1 MTTHSTRLV
10 IFAKA
15 PQPGNVKT
23 RLIPFLGA
31 VGAAQLAHRMLAH
44 TLTEAVAALTI
55 GHIDSVELCMS
66 PPPSDLA
73 WGDTPIPSCV
83 LSSDQ
88 GQGDLGARM
97 ARAVARITAAEG
109 PQQQARQQV
118 LLVGTDCPALTV
130 RHLGEAAR
138 QLQRHDAVLLPAT
151 DGGYVLLGLKEH
163 CPPLFTDIAWST
175 AAVASITRMRLALSG
190 RSMWQGPTL
199 HDIDEPADLHA
210 LPPSLQ
216 IGIF

>member
-163 CPPLFTDIAWST
+163 CPPLFTDMAWST

-210 LPPSLQ
+210 LPPGLQ

>member
-1 MTTHSTRLV
+1 MTTRSTRLV

-23 RLIPFLGA
+23 RLIPLLGA
-31 VGAAQLAHRMLAH
+31 VGAAQLARRMLAH

-66 PPPSDLA
+66 PPPGDPA

-83 LSSDQ
+83 TSSDQ

-97 ARAVARITAAEG
+97 ARAVARVTAAGE
-109 PQQQARQQV
+109 PQQPRRQQV
-118 LLVGTDCPALTV
+118 LLIGTDCPTLTA

-151 DGGYVLLGLKEH
+151 DGGYVLLGLKAH
-163 CPPLFTDIAWST
+163 CPPLFTDMAWST
-175 AAVASITRMRLALSG
+175 AAVASSTRMRLALSR
-190 RSMWQGPTL
+190 RSVWQGPTL

-216 IGIF
+216 FGIF